1 MDAEVYIWIVS
12 PSKGVEPVQIVYI
25 AVVKR
30 AYRRGDRKGERG
42 DSPKFW
48 LVTAMGFR
56 GTQRDGA
63 SEPGTIFKR
72 NAKRSSWTGNK

>member
-48 LVTAMGFR
+48 LVTAMGVPR
-56 GTQRDGA
+56 H
-63 SEPGTIFKR
+63 
-72 NAKRSSWTGNK
+72 AKR